1 MYSSNKAYKWC
12 QNAVKWFPRFSL
24 KKVVPLVLRRAL
36 LQSRILL
43 REKSS
48 MVKSNGIDCFIL
60 FFYRDNMVVC
70 LVEYTCMRIF

>member
-1 MYSSNKAYKWC
+1 MVSKCS
-12 QNAVKWFPRFSL
+12 QVVPSISL

>member
-1 MYSSNKAYKWC
+1 MVSKCS
-12 QNAVKWFPRFSL
+12 QVVPSIFP